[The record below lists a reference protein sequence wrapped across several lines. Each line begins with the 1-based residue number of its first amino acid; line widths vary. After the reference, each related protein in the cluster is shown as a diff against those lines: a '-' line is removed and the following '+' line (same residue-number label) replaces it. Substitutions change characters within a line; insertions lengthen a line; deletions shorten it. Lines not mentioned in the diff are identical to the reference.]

1 MNFIS
6 DNLLYTGLILI
17 SPSFFILIKGIL
29 KWIRLAVFK
38 GKEDISIIH
47 YRDGKVIKEVI
58 IKANPNEP
66 LVIIDKN
73 KEIK

>member
-6 DNLLYTGLILI
+6 DNLLYIGLILI
-17 SPSFFILIKGIL
+17 SPSFIILIKYIL

-47 YRDGKVIKEVI
+47 YRGGKVIKEVI

>member
-6 DNLLYTGLILI
+6 DNLLYIGLILI

-29 KWIRLAVFK
+29 KWTRLAVFK

>member
-6 DNLLYTGLILI
+6 DNLLYIGLILI
-17 SPSFFILIKGIL
+17 SPSFIILIKYIL